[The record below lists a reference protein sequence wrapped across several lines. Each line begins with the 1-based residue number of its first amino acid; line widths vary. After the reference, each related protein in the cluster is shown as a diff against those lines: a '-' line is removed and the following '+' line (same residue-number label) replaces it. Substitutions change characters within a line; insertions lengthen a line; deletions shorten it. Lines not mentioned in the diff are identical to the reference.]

1 MTSEPYGDRSVPTPT
16 IDVAAWEAALLRL
29 LEDVYTLA
37 RSGPRLHEDWAEDVL
52 AVMERSVADP
62 RGWSG
67 RDSETFEVG
76 REAGYPFFPF
86 RALTAEDLRAG
97 LRPITAGAA
106 VELLASLAQ
115 EWFFEGSP
123 VRSREDRDAVL
134 ADARTLLDRFGP
146 DAVFRTSSD
155 LARTC
160 DAPDFLAR
168 DLEGGHPFTD
178 FMMDLGLIAVSA
190 DEVGVFWS
198 FNAH

>member
-1 MTSEPYGDRSVPTPT
+1 MKPLDGNTWG
-16 IDVAAWEAALLRL
+16 AALVRL
-29 LEDVYTLA
+29 LEDVYTFA
-37 RSGPRLHEDWAEDVL
+37 RSGPRRREDWAEDVL
-52 AVMERSVADP
+52 GVMERSVADP
-62 RGWSG
+62 RGWSA
-67 RDSETFEVG
+67 RDSDTFEEG
-76 REAGYPFFPF
+76 WEAGYPFYPF
-86 RALTAEDLRAG
+86 RAPTTEGLRAG

-123 VRSREDRDAVL
+123 VRFREDRDMVL

-146 DAVFRTSSD
+146 DAAFWTSSD

-168 DLEGGHPFTD
+168 DLEGGHPFTN

-198 FNAH
+198 FNAN

>member
-1 MTSEPYGDRSVPTPT
+1 MPTRSTW
-16 IDVAAWEAALLRL
+16 DAALVRL
-29 LEDVYTLA
+29 LDDVYTFA
-37 RSGPRLHEDWAEDVL
+37 WSGPRLHEDWADDVR
-52 AVMERSVADP
+52 AVMQRSVADP
-62 RGWSG
+62 RGWSVLEWQID
-67 RDSETFEVG
+67 RAG
-76 REAGYPFFPF
+76 RESGYPFHPF
-86 RALTAEDLRAG
+86 RVLTAEGLHAG

-146 DAVFRTSSD
+146 DAAFRTSSD

>member
-1 MTSEPYGDRSVPTPT
+1 MPTRS
-16 IDVAAWEAALLRL
+16 IEAAPWEAALLRL
-29 LEDVYTLA
+29 LEDVYTFA

-62 RGWSG
+62 RGWSS
-67 RDSETFEVG
+67 RESQTFEEG
-76 REAGYPFFPF
+76 REAGYPFYPF
-86 RALTAEDLRAG
+86 RATTAEDLRAG
-97 LRPITAGAA
+97 VRPITAGAA

-123 VRSREDRDAVL
+123 VRYREDRDTVL
-134 ADARTLLDRFGP
+134 ADARTVLDRFGP
-146 DAVFRTSSD
+146 GAAFWTSSD
-155 LARTC
+155 LARTS

-198 FNAH
+198 FNAN

>member
-1 MTSEPYGDRSVPTPT
+1 MQDGDLRTA
-16 IDVAAWEAALLRL
+16 IDRTNWEAALLRL

-37 RSGPRLHEDWAEDVL
+37 GSGPRLHGDWAEDAL

-62 RGWSG
+62 RGWSA
-67 RDSETFEVG
+67 REWQSEG
-76 REAGYPFFPF
+76 QGGEAVHPF
-86 RALTAEDLRAG
+86 RGTTAEGLRAG
-97 LRPITAGAA
+97 VRPITAGAA

-123 VRSREDRDAVL
+123 VRFREDRDRVL
-134 ADARTLLDRFGP
+134 EDARTLLDRFGP
-146 DAVFRTSSD
+146 DAAFWTSSL

-168 DLEGGHPFTD
+168 DLEGGHVFTYY
-178 FMMDLGLIAVSA
+178 MMDLGLIAVSA

-198 FNAH
+198 FNAL

>member
-1 MTSEPYGDRSVPTPT
+1 MPTRT
-16 IDVAAWEAALLRL
+16 INAATWEAALLRL
-29 LEDVYTLA
+29 LEEVYTFA
-37 RSGPRLHEDWAEDVL
+37 RSGPRLHEDWAEDVR

-62 RGWSG
+62 RGWSVL
-67 RDSETFEVG
+67 ETHTHRVG
-76 REAGYPFFPF
+76 RESGYPFYPF

-123 VRSREDRDAVL
+123 VRFREDRGMVL

-146 DAVFRTSSD
+146 DAAFRTSSD

-178 FMMDLGLIAVSA
+178 YMMDLGLIAVSA

-198 FNAH
+198 FNAN

>member
-1 MTSEPYGDRSVPTPT
+1 MQPRST
-16 IDVAAWEAALLRL
+16 DAATWEAALLRL
-29 LEDVYTLA
+29 LEDVYTFA
-37 RSGPRLHEDWAEDVL
+37 RCGPRLHEDWAEDVC

-67 RDSETFEVG
+67 REWEMDEEG
-76 REAGYPFFPF
+76 RRAYRPSYPF
-86 RALTAEDLRAG
+86 RALAAEGLRAG
-97 LRPITAGAA
+97 LRPITPGAA

-115 EWFFEGSP
+115 EWFFESNP
-123 VRSREDRDAVL
+123 VRLREDRDMVL

-146 DAVFRTSSD
+146 DAAFWTSSD

-168 DLEGGHPFTD
+168 ELEGGHIFTD
-178 FMMDLGLIAVSA
+178 YMMDLGLVVVSA

-198 FNAH
+198 FNAL

>member
-1 MTSEPYGDRSVPTPT
+1 MPTRSTEAVT
-16 IDVAAWEAALLRL
+16 WEAALLRL
-29 LEDVYTLA
+29 LEDVFTFA
-37 RSGPRLHEDWAEDVL
+37 GSGPRLHEDWAEDVR

-62 RGWSG
+62 RGWSAL
-67 RDSETFEVG
+67 DPETFKEG
-76 REAGYPFFPF
+76 REAGFPSYPF
-86 RALTAEDLRAG
+86 RATAAEDLRAG

-146 DAVFRTSSD
+146 DAAFWTSSD
-155 LARTC
+155 LARSS

-178 FMMDLGLIAVSA
+178 YMMDLGLIAVSA
-190 DEVGVFWS
+190 DEVGIFWS
-198 FNAH
+198 FNAN

>member
-1 MTSEPYGDRSVPTPT
+1 MNPLDSNT
-16 IDVAAWEAALLRL
+16 WEAALIRL
-29 LEDVYTLA
+29 LEEVYTFA
-37 RSGPRLHEDWAEDVL
+37 WSGPRLHEDWAEDVR

-62 RGWSG
+62 RGWSVL
-67 RDSETFEVG
+67 EAHTHKVG
-76 REAGYPFFPF
+76 RESGYPFYPF
-86 RALTAEDLRAG
+86 RVLTAEDLRAG

-106 VELLASLAQ
+106 VELLASFAQ

-123 VRSREDRDAVL
+123 VRFREDRDAVL

-146 DAVFRTSSD
+146 DAAFWTSSD

-178 FMMDLGLIAVSA
+178 YMMDLGLIAVSA

-198 FNAH
+198 FNAQ

>member
-1 MTSEPYGDRSVPTPT
+1 MPTRSTE
-16 IDVAAWEAALLRL
+16 AATWDAALLRL
-29 LEDVYTLA
+29 LEDVYTFA
-37 RSGPRLHEDWAEDVL
+37 RSGPRLYEDWAEDVL

-62 RGWSG
+62 RGRSALEG
-67 RDSETFEVG
+67 QMDDAV
-76 REAGYPFFPF
+76 REGGHPFHPF
-86 RALTAEDLRAG
+86 RALTAEDLRSG

-106 VELLASLAQ
+106 VELLASFAQ

-123 VRSREDRDAVL
+123 VRSRVDRDAVL
-134 ADARTLLDRFGP
+134 ADARTVLDRFGP
-146 DAVFRTSSD
+146 DAVFWTSSD

-178 FMMDLGLIAVSA
+178 LMMDLGLIAVSA

>member
-1 MTSEPYGDRSVPTPT
+1 MPTRFT
-16 IDVAAWEAALLRL
+16 EAATWEAALLRL
-29 LEDVYTLA
+29 LEDVFTFA
-37 RSGPRLHEDWAEDVL
+37 RSGPRSHEDWAEDVL

-62 RGWSG
+62 RGWSAL
-67 RDSETFEVG
+67 DPETFVEG
-76 REAGYPFFPF
+76 REAGFPSHPF

-106 VELLASLAQ
+106 VDLLASLAQ
-115 EWFFEGSP
+115 EWFFEGFP

-146 DAVFRTSSD
+146 DAAFWTSSD
-155 LARTC
+155 LARDC

-178 FMMDLGLIAVSA
+178 YMMDLGLIAVSA

-198 FNAH
+198 FNAN

>member
-1 MTSEPYGDRSVPTPT
+1 MPTRS
-16 IDVAAWEAALLRL
+16 IDAVTWDAALLRL

-37 RSGPRLHEDWAEDVL
+37 RSGPRLHEGWAEDVL

-62 RGWSG
+62 RGWSA
-67 RDSETFEVG
+67 RDSETFKEG
-76 REAGYPFFPF
+76 WEGGYPFYPF
-86 RALTAEDLRAG
+86 LALTAESLRAG

-134 ADARTLLDRFGP
+134 ADARTVLDRFGP
-146 DAVFRTSSD
+146 DAAFWTSSD

-198 FNAH
+198 FNAN